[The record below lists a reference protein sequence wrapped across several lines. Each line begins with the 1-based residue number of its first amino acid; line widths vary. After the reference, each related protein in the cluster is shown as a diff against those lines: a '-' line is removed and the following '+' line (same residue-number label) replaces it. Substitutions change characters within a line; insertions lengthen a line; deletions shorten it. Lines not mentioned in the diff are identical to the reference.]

1 MVKKTFSILAT
12 LLFVAQGIW
21 GQVSWHQETVYTAE
35 RLLYLLDPGGVEIT
49 LGDNIELD
57 SETRMEI
64 NCTTIILN
72 LNGYTLRRNMAAP
85 DEWGQ
90 VICIMDHGRLWINDN
105 GDNRY

>member
-12 LLFVAQGIW
+12 LLFVAQGVW
-21 GQVSWHQETVYTAE
+21 GESSLEQVTVYTEAQLFE
-35 RLLYLLDPGGVEIT
+35 AVEESREIT
-49 LGDNIELD
+49 LGADIQLSSCLKFIRN
-57 SETRMEI
+57 SY
-64 NCTTIILN
+64 ILN
-72 LNGYTLRRNMAAP
+72 LNGHTLSRNMAAP